1 MRYRRM
7 PIEAESPEQF
17 GYDRIRY
24 NLAESSVSDARLGA
38 IVGGAD
44 LDGLLLNYGDHLGH
58 PGLRALIAAG
68 VEGSSP
74 DDVLVTPGA
83 AAALFFVH
91 TALVQAGD
99 HVIVARPN
107 YATNVETPRAIGAD
121 VSYLDLA
128 FEEAWRVDPG
138 RIAALLTPRT
148 KLVSLTSPHNPT
160 GQVMDEA
167 TLREVIR
174 LVEDAGARL
183 LFDETYR
190 EMTFGGPLPTAASLS
205 DRAISVSSL
214 SKTYGLPGLRTGWLV
229 TRDRE
234 LRDLL
239 LAAKEQIVITGSVV
253 DEELA
258 YRALSRATEWL
269 PAIHA
274 RIGTAFETT
283 RAWLTTDP
291 RFEWVEPAGGVVGF
305 PRIVPGVAS
314 GVDVDRFYEVLLEG
328 HGTVVGPGHWF
339 EQPRSHFRLGFGWPT
354 PEELTGGLAGLS
366 SALTDAGG

>member
-17 GYDRIRY
+17 GYDRIRS
-24 NLAESSVSDARLGA
+24 NLAESSVSDARLGEIA
-38 IVGGAD
+38 TGAD
-44 LDGLLLNYGDHLGH
+44 LDALILNYGDHLGH
-58 PGLRALIAAG
+58 PGLRSIVAAG
-68 VEGSSP
+68 AAGCSP

-91 TALVQAGD
+91 TALLEAGD

-121 VSYLDLA
+121 VSYLDLT
-128 FEEAWRVDPG
+128 FEDGWRVDPD

-167 TLREVIR
+167 TLREIVR
-174 LVEDAGARL
+174 SVERSGARL

-190 EMTFGGPLPTAASLS
+190 EMTFGGPLPSAASLS
-205 DRAISVSSL
+205 DRAISVSSV

-229 TRDRE
+229 TRDRD

-253 DEELA
+253 DEELTF
-258 YRALSRATEWL
+258 RALSRAATWL
-269 PAIHA
+269 PGILA
-274 RIGTAFETT
+274 RIGVAFETT
-283 RAWLTTDP
+283 RAWIASDA

-305 PRIVPGVAS
+305 PRIRSNV
-314 GVDVDRFYEVLLEG
+314 GVDPDRFYEILIDRY
-328 HGTVVGPGHWF
+328 GTVVGPGHWF
-339 EQPRSHFRLGFGWPT
+339 EQPRTSFRLGYGWPT
-354 PEELTGGLAGLS
+354 PDELAHGLAGLS
-366 SALTDAGG
+366 AALTDAAG